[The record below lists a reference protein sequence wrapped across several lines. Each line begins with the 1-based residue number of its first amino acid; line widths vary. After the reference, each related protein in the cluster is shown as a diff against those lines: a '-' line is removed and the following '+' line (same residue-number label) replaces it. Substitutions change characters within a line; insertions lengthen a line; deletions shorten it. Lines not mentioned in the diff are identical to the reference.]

1 MGDNKRY
8 YWIKLKTDFF
18 NQETIDFLLSQKNGC
33 EYIVLYQMLCLNT
46 ANNNGE
52 MCSKIGEMIVP
63 YNVEKIVRDTKYFDF
78 DTVTIALGL
87 FKQLG
92 LIYEEKDKIL
102 KITNFNE
109 MVGSEASN
117 PNAQRQK
124 RFRERQKQLKLSV
137 TDSNVD
143 SNAKNNEEIENR
155 DRDKSI
161 DINNKRYNGN
171 YYIVIQRDKYKCALC
186 NSIENLCVHHIDG
199 YDELKPENS
208 NENKM
213 ITLCRNCHINVH
225 AGQKIDEDTLNSIDY
240 YIDSNEMLL
249 CNTNVTQEIEYRDK
263 SIDIDIDKENN
274 KRKNFIKP
282 TLEEVNQYC
291 IERKNNIDPEN
302 FIDYYNSNGWKVGKN
317 QMKDWK
323 AAIRTWERRNKEV
336 NNAINKG
343 SNAKSRDG
351 SEYAEYD

>member
-1 MGDNKRY
+1 MNDNKRY

-63 YNVEKIVRDTKYFDF
+63 YNVDKIVRDTKYFDF

-143 SNAKNNEEIENR
+143 SNVKNNEEIDIDIR

-161 DINNKRYNGN
+161 DNINNKKERKKETN
-171 YYIVIQRDKYKCALC
+171 YDKIINSMLEDEEVK
-186 NSIENLCVHHIDG
+186 NSIYEFIKMRKLIKKPMTDRALTMLINKLEKLSSDKDIQIKILEKSILKNWTDIYELKGDNNDG
-199 YDELKPENS
+199 YIGKCS
-208 NENKM
+208 N
-213 ITLCRNCHINVH
+213 
-225 AGQKIDEDTLNSIDY
+225 D
-240 YIDSNEMLL
+240 
-249 CNTNVTQEIEYRDK
+249 
-263 SIDIDIDKENN
+263 
-274 KRKNFIKP
+274 
-282 TLEEVNQYC
+282 
-291 IERKNNIDPEN
+291 
-302 FIDYYNSNGWKVGKN
+302 
-317 QMKDWK
+317 
-323 AAIRTWERRNKEV
+323 
-336 NNAINKG
+336 
-343 SNAKSRDG
+343 DG
-351 SEYAEYD
+351 SEYAEFV

>member
-1 MGDNKRY
+1 MNDNKRY

-63 YNVEKIVRDTKYFDF
+63 YNVDKIVRDTKYFDF

-92 LIYEEKDKIL
+92 LIYEEEDKIL

-143 SNAKNNEEIENR
+143 SNVKNNEEIDIDIR

-161 DINNKRYNGN
+161 DKDINIINNTNINNKKERKKETN
-171 YYIVIQRDKYKCALC
+171 YDKIINSMVEDEEIK
-186 NSIENLCVHHIDG
+186 NSIYEFIKMRKLIKKPMTDRALTMLINKLEKLSSDKDIQIKILEKSILKNWTDIYELKGDSNDG
-199 YDELKPENS
+199 YIGKCS
-208 NENKM
+208 N
-213 ITLCRNCHINVH
+213 
-225 AGQKIDEDTLNSIDY
+225 D
-240 YIDSNEMLL
+240 
-249 CNTNVTQEIEYRDK
+249 
-263 SIDIDIDKENN
+263 
-274 KRKNFIKP
+274 
-282 TLEEVNQYC
+282 
-291 IERKNNIDPEN
+291 
-302 FIDYYNSNGWKVGKN
+302 
-317 QMKDWK
+317 
-323 AAIRTWERRNKEV
+323 
-336 NNAINKG
+336 
-343 SNAKSRDG
+343 DG
-351 SEYAEYD
+351 SEYAEFV

>member
-1 MGDNKRY
+1 
-8 YWIKLKTDFF
+8 
-18 NQETIDFLLSQKNGC
+18 
-33 EYIVLYQMLCLNT
+33 MLCLNT

-63 YNVEKIVRDTKYFDF
+63 YNVDKIVRDTKYFDF

-143 SNAKNNEEIENR
+143 SNAKNNEEIEIDIR

-161 DINNKRYNGN
+161 DKDIDNINNKKERKKETN
-171 YYIVIQRDKYKCALC
+171 YDKIINSMVEDEEIK
-186 NSIENLCVHHIDG
+186 NSICDYIKMRKLIKKPMTDRALTMLINKLFKLSNSKQIQIKILEQSI
-199 YDELKPENS
+199 LKNW
-208 NENKM
+208 
-213 ITLCRNCHINVH
+213 T
-225 AGQKIDEDTLNSIDY
+225 
-240 YIDSNEMLL
+240 
-249 CNTNVTQEIEYRDK
+249 
-263 SIDIDIDKENN
+263 DIYPYKEENN
-274 KRKNFIKP
+274 YAGY
-282 TLEEVNQYC
+282 Q
-291 IERKNNIDPEN
+291 
-302 FIDYYNSNGWKVGKN
+302 G
-317 QMKDWK
+317 
-323 AAIRTWERRNKEV
+323 
-336 NNAINKG
+336 
-343 SNAKSRDG
+343 NAKTDLSK
-351 SEYAEYD
+351 YDR

>member
-1 MGDNKRY
+1 MIDNKRY

-63 YNVEKIVRDTKYFDF
+63 YNVDKIVRDTKYFDF

-92 LIYEEKDKIL
+92 LIYEEEDKIL

-109 MVGSEASN
+109 MVGSEAGN

-137 TDSNVD
+137 IN
-143 SNAKNNEEIENR
+143 SNANSNDKNNEEIDIR

-161 DINNKRYNGN
+161 DKDIDNINNKKERKKETN
-171 YYIVIQRDKYKCALC
+171 YDKIINSMVEDEEVK
-186 NSIENLCVHHIDG
+186 NSIYEFIKMRKLIKKPMTDRALTMLINKLEKLSSDKDIQIKILEKSILKNWTDI
-199 YDELKPENS
+199 YELKGDNNDGNIRKCS
-208 NENKM
+208 N
-213 ITLCRNCHINVH
+213 
-225 AGQKIDEDTLNSIDY
+225 D
-240 YIDSNEMLL
+240 
-249 CNTNVTQEIEYRDK
+249 
-263 SIDIDIDKENN
+263 
-274 KRKNFIKP
+274 
-282 TLEEVNQYC
+282 
-291 IERKNNIDPEN
+291 
-302 FIDYYNSNGWKVGKN
+302 
-317 QMKDWK
+317 
-323 AAIRTWERRNKEV
+323 
-336 NNAINKG
+336 
-343 SNAKSRDG
+343 DG
-351 SEYAEYD
+351 SEYAEFV